1 MGEQSISDSFIWE
14 WLEQKKIETEIDQAI
29 IEAIEQNLGGINNEN
44 LDESG
49 LLQALVKITDGM
61 DKNA

>member
-1 MGEQSISDSFIWE
+1 MSDQSVSDSFIWE
-14 WLEQKKIETEIDQAI
+14 WLEKMKTNTKFDQTI
-29 IEAIEQNLGGINNEN
+29 INSIEQNLDEIDKGN

-49 LLQALVKITDGM
+49 LLQALVEITNRM